1 MKSVFAIALLT
12 LLAGPV
18 LAAENM
24 DSADPIK
31 RGIDVSQFPR
41 TKQIAPGVYTF
52 EAFRSSGEPDNGQ
65 MTTVSLFVVGKDG
78 VLLADGQGTVK
89 DTEALLAAIKKATS
103 LPLKYVVVCS
113 DHGDHTNGDETIKTA
128 FPDAQFIS
136 TPASQKALE
145 KSKVVPTELV
155 TDKREI
161 DLGSLKVDV
170 LNLGRAHTGG
180 DLSVYVP
187 GPKVLFMSESYF
199 HRVFPAMRSA
209 YPTEWLATIKKAQDM
224 DATWYIAGHGFVD
237 DAATMKKELEEF
249 RKATAY
255 VITEVKR
262 LHDAKLPCERGAPG
276 SKDPAEGCPAVQQA
290 NWGPYATWE
299 GHTVQGKVA
308 ILKVYEELDGKLN

>member
-1 MKSVFAIALLT
+1 MKSVFALAFLALF
-12 LLAGPV
+12 A
-18 LAAENM
+18 ASAQAENIN
-24 DSADPIK
+24 SADPVK

-41 TKQIAPGVYTF
+41 TKQIAPNVYTF

-65 MTTVSLFVVGKDG
+65 MTTVSLFVVGKDA

-89 DTEALLAAIKKATS
+89 DTEALLASIKKTTN
-103 LPLKYVVVCS
+103 LPLKYVVICS
-113 DHGDHTNGDETIKTA
+113 DHGDHTAGDETIKTA

-161 DLGSLKVDV
+161 DLGGVKAEV

-180 DLSVYVP
+180 DLSLYVP

-209 YPTEWLATIKKAQDM
+209 YPTEWAATIRKAQDL

-249 RKATAY
+249 RKAVIAVTA
-255 VITEVKR
+255 EAKR
-262 LHDAKLPCERGAPG
+262 LHDAKLPCERGPQG
-276 SKDPAEGCPAVQQA
+276 SKDPNEGCPALAQA
-290 NWGPYATWE
+290 NWGPYADWE
-299 GHTVQGKVA
+299 GHTQQGKIA
-308 ILKVYEELDGKLN
+308 ILKVYEELDGRLN